1 MYKRIVDFFN
11 KHNFLY
17 DNQFGFRKGHS
28 TVDAIFSSLNMIRTE
43 KGNKNYTLGL
53 FLDLSK
59 AFDTVDHNI
68 LLYKLDKYGIRGP
81 THQWLESYLTDRKQ
95 YTTIDNVSS
104 SIEAISLGVPQG
116 SILGPLLFIIYVND
130 IHNACPDTIF

>member
-1 MYKRIVDFFN
+1 MYKGIVDFFN
-11 KHNFLY
+11 KHKLLY

-28 TVDAIFSSLNMIRTE
+28 TVDAIFSSLNMICTE

-68 LLYKLDKYGIRGP
+68 SLFKFVKYGI
-81 THQWLESYLTDRKQ
+81 
-95 YTTIDNVSS
+95 
-104 SIEAISLGVPQG
+104 
-116 SILGPLLFIIYVND
+116 
-130 IHNACPDTIF
+130 